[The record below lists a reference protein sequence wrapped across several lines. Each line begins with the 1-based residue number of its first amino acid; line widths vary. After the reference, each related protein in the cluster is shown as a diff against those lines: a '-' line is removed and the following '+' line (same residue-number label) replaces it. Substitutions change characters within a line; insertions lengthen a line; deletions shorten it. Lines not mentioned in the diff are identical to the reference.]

1 MTANE
6 IEALRK
12 ALLDWYDANA
22 RSLLWRTPP
31 GEATRTDPYRV
42 WMSEIMLQQT
52 TTVHAAPYFQTFTD
66 RWPTVTDLA
75 AAEDADVMA
84 AWAGLGYYARARNLL
99 ACARMVA
106 DDYGGVFPDTEEAL
120 LKLKGVGAYTAAAVA
135 AIAFG
140 RAANVVDGNVERV
153 MSRLFAVEA
162 QLPASRPELKRLAGL
177 FVSDYRPSD
186 WPQALMD
193 LGARICRPKSPLCG
207 ECPLSFGC
215 AAFKQGDPQS
225 YPKKAKKPERPHRLG
240 HVFVLRD
247 GKGRVA
253 LGRRPD
259 KGLLGGMLGL
269 TGSDWSAAPEYM
281 PPIKADWCEA
291 GTINHVFTHFSLDLT
306 AHVAT
311 GQVDDPALIWM
322 EEGEALKSLPTV
334 FRKALERALGA

>member
-1 MTANE
+1 MKASE
-6 IEALRK
+6 IAALRA
-12 ALLDWYDANA
+12 ALLSWYDTNA
-22 RSLLWRTPP
+22 RSLPWRTEP

-52 TTVHAAPYFQTFTD
+52 TTVHAAPYFHAFTE
-66 RWPTVTDLA
+66 RWPTVSDLA
-75 AAEDADVMA
+75 AADDADVMA

-99 ACARMVA
+99 ACARMVTS
-106 DDYGGVFPDTEEAL
+106 DYGGVFPDTEEAL

-153 MSRLFAVEA
+153 MSRLFAVKQE
-162 QLPASRPELKRLAGL
+162 LPAARPELKRLAAQ
-177 FVSDYRPSD
+177 FVSDHRPSD

-193 LGARICRPKSPLCG
+193 LGARICRPKSPLCLQ
-207 ECPLSFGC
+207 CPLTFGC
-215 AAFKQGDPQS
+215 AAYREGDPQS
-225 YPKKAKKPERPHRLG
+225 YPRKAKKAERPHRLG

-253 LGRRPD
+253 LERRPE

-269 TGSDWSAAPEYM
+269 TGSDWSASPAYAP
-281 PPIKADWCEA
+281 PFDAKWVEA

-311 GQVDDPALIWM
+311 AASDDPSLIWM
-322 EEGEALKSLPTV
+322 DEAEALGSLPTV
-334 FRKALERALGA
+334 FKKALERALA

>member
-6 IEALRK
+6 IKALRK
-12 ALLDWYDANA
+12 ALLDWYDASA
-22 RSLLWRTPP
+22 RTLPWRTEP

-52 TTVHAAPYFQTFTD
+52 TTVHAAPYFNAFTA
-66 RWPTVTDLA
+66 RWPTVSDLA

-106 DDYGGVFPDTEEAL
+106 NEYEGVFPDTEEAL
-120 LKLKGVGAYTAAAVA
+120 LKLKGVGSYTAAAVA

-140 RAANVVDGNVERV
+140 RPANVVDGNVERV

-162 QLPASRPELKRLAGL
+162 ELPAARSELKRLAGL
-177 FVSDYRPSD
+177 FVSDHRPSD

-215 AAFKQGDPQS
+215 AAYRQGDPQS
-225 YPKKAKKPERPHRLG
+225 YPRKAKKAERPHRLG
-240 HVFVLRD
+240 HAFLLRD
-247 GKGRVA
+247 GKGRVG
-253 LGRRPD
+253 LVRRAD

-269 TGSDWSAAPEYM
+269 VGSEWETNPAYV
-281 PPIKADWCEA
+281 PPFEADWAEA

-306 AHVAT
+306 VHVAM
-311 GQVDDPALIWM
+311 GQVDDPALVWM
-322 EEGEALKSLPTV
+322 DEEEALKSLPTV

>member
-6 IEALRK
+6 IKALRK
-12 ALLDWYDANA
+12 ALLDWYDASA
-22 RSLLWRTPP
+22 RTLPWRTEP

-52 TTVHAAPYFQTFTD
+52 TTVHAAPYFNAFTA
-66 RWPTVTDLA
+66 RWPTVRDLA

-84 AWAGLGYYARARNLL
+84 AWSGLGYYARARNLL

-106 DDYGGVFPDTEEAL
+106 NEYEGVFPDTEEAL
-120 LKLKGVGAYTAAAVA
+120 LKLKGVGSYTAAAVA

-140 RAANVVDGNVERV
+140 RPANVVDGNVERV

-162 QLPASRPELKRLAGL
+162 ELPSARHELKNLAGL
-177 FVSDYRPSD
+177 FVSDHRPSD

-215 AAFKQGDPQS
+215 AAYRQGDPQS
-225 YPKKAKKPERPHRLG
+225 YPRKAKKAERPHRLG
-240 HVFVLRD
+240 HAFVLRD
-247 GKGRVA
+247 GKGRVG
-253 LGRRPD
+253 LVRRAD

-269 TGSDWSAAPEYM
+269 VGSEWETNPAYV
-281 PPIKADWCEA
+281 PPFEADWAEA

-306 AHVAT
+306 VHVAT
-311 GQVDDPALIWM
+311 GQVDDPALVWM
-322 EEGEALKSLPTV
+322 DEGEALKSLPTV